1 MSSEKEEDA
10 SEPNTTEET
19 ENTAD
24 EGFVDLGE
32 DVDDLTKLFYFFLS
46 GTIPGTNKRTRQS
59 WSRVS
64 PYILIKQLLSLF
76 HCHSK
81 NLRQLTLDLFHQSFS
96 L

>member
-32 DVDDLTKLFYFFLS
+32 DVDDLTIAEPVDVVAANGKIYDNNFYRKPFY
-46 GTIPGTNKRTRQS
+46 
-59 WSRVS
+59 
-64 PYILIKQLLSLF
+64 PY
-76 HCHSK
+76 
-81 NLRQLTLDLFHQSFS
+81 TDP
-96 L
+96 